1 MAEVAKNQFKVDV
14 FDTKKSLFIE
24 ASAGTGKTYTIQL
37 MVAKM
42 IAEGTPLKK
51 ILIVTY
57 TEKAAG
63 ELKDRIRKKI
73 SEVLEKGEIDK
84 GYPKEGVDL
93 SLFQKAYQD
102 VDNAAIFTIH
112 SFCQK
117 ALKEYAYDAGRPFD
131 MAMIDDAA
139 VEDLVEQ
146 LIRDK
151 WGAEEAF
158 EKLLRSADK
167 TSSLIEKIKKLF
179 ISAVNLYKGKNDS
192 GEEIVILA
200 PVKVEWAGD
209 YISKEDAPEF
219 LKKCNFD
226 ALKIF
231 PKFKSNFECLEKYK
245 DKPYE
250 AIRYAKKKI
259 DGVQKYVIEPVEN
272 LVVSELIE
280 RLKKWTS
287 ESENYFT
294 PGDVGEKI
302 VNAPNE
308 ELKNAL
314 CYIYDRLGTLANPKG
329 KGLKDLI
336 TKELNEKVPLREFI
350 YSHLPDLF
358 DEWQKYKAENK
369 LQSFNDMILSVHQAV
384 LSSDNSLKTRLRA
397 QYQYAIIDEFQDT
410 NQLQWD
416 IFRSVFLKE
425 CDKPVDKH
433 SLFVVGDPKQSIYSF
448 QGADVNVYTAATKEI
463 NNRNDLFCNFRS
475 TEDIIKG
482 CNNLFEEPYFDHKL
496 VEFVPSKWPD
506 GPLANKKKAL
516 PLYKNEKIEKP
527 IWLSEEISPE
537 DFAKTAVAKIV
548 DWCSV
553 EKDGKTRLQVF
564 DKDFDKKNPSEDH
577 PTELKNVTFKDFAVL
592 AKSRSEMEIVEG
604 EMRKIGIPYLRYKE
618 GNLFKSKE
626 CAEWIA
632 VFRAM
637 NAPDFSSWNRK
648 LLSEAL
654 ITDFFKERI
663 SERLLRS
670 EKDSCAGL
678 DELHYVEG
686 EEFDRPDNP
695 ERLYIATWRSL
706 ALKHRYAEMQERIYR
721 DTNVE
726 ERLMKVDRLQE
737 LSRLRQIGNYAVDYL
752 YNHKCSL
759 EDLVRHLQG
768 LARYAESA
776 DDENGD
782 LVEKG
787 SDFNAVQ
794 VMTIHASKGL
804 EFPVVISVAGF
815 KGYNKNASAPFL
827 YHDEQKKLH
836 IGFGD
841 NAKQYRKNEEL
852 EEWRRLFYV
861 DFTRAS
867 SILVLPRYKKWSETD
882 SKGNIKYPEYS
893 FLKDAMEKIASTA
906 HALSADAE
914 WDSIDMYKEVKKILK
929 TTCPDVKKDENL
941 QGKIDGRKSAMSTL
955 QSALPGKAILQYS
968 YSSLA
973 SRVAR
978 PDADNKT
985 DEDEIGNIDESRAD
999 KDDSSLDSS
1008 AKTKEKQKEIDPDVI
1023 WNECAIASGAAIES
1037 LTLAEEKY
1045 PRGAKIGNVLHNTLE
1060 KSEFENFVSADDTLE
1075 TLQKNVPAK
1084 LKNIIK
1090 EEFNA
1095 ESLPLAAHEE
1105 EWMEITLRYFYNTLH
1120 AALPVIA
1127 GGNFVKSAD
1136 PFRLVDLPSNAHK
1149 SEVQFGLN
1157 ADVKE
1162 ESAEAFATLYR
1173 VCKGFIDLLFVREE
1187 DDGNRRYSIL
1197 DWKSDFLDDYSPK
1210 SVKEKVDEEYSVQRV
1225 LYSYCLIKWLQNFN
1239 FCEGKSEQEIFEKH
1253 FGGIYYAFLRGT
1265 DGKTGKGIYAQTWKD
1280 FATLETAYA
1289 EVKNLMSQGANKEGE
1304 S

>member
-1 MAEVAKNQFKVDV
+1 MAESEKKEFKVAA

-84 GYPKEGVDL
+84 GYPKEGVDM

-131 MAMIDDAA
+131 MTMIDDTA
-139 VEDLVEQ
+139 VEDVVER

-151 WGAEEAF
+151 WAAEEEF
-158 EKLLRSADK
+158 GKLLGSAAK
-167 TSSLIEKIKKLF
+167 TSSLVDKIKKLF
-179 ISAVNLYKGKNDS
+179 VSAINLYKGKNDDGEKIIILDAIELPKFLEKELS
-192 GEEIVILA
+192 IETLEEISNLQS
-200 PVKVEWAGD
+200 
-209 YISKEDAPEF
+209 Y
-219 LKKCNFD
+219 D
-226 ALKIF
+226 ALKEHSV
-231 PKFKSNFECLEKYK
+231 FKTDLESNMAELVK
-245 DKPYE
+245 
-250 AIRYAKKKI
+250 AAKKEERSDLLLKSVKGWKKGKALF
-259 DGVQKYVIEPVEN
+259 DGSQIKAGW
-272 LVVSELIE
+272 LHEL
-280 RLKKWTS
+280 
-287 ESENYFT
+287 
-294 PGDVGEKI
+294 
-302 VNAPNE
+302 PNE
-308 ELKNAL
+308 VFSYFL
-314 CYIYDRLGTLANPKG
+314 TV
-329 KGLKDLI
+329 
-336 TKELNEKVPLREFI
+336 KELLNSVDKTLQKVRMNKFVI
-350 YSHLPDLF
+350 DNLPDLF
-358 DEWQKYKAENK
+358 EEWQKYKAENK

-384 LSSDNSLKTRLRA
+384 LSPDNSLKSRLRA

-416 IFRSVFLKE
+416 IFRSVFLKDG
-425 CDKPVDKH
+425 DKPVENH

-482 CNNLFEEPYFDHKL
+482 CNNLFEEPYFDPKL

-506 GPLANKKKAL
+506 GPLADKKKAS

-527 IWLSEEISPE
+527 IWLSDEISPE

-548 DWCSV
+548 DWCSA

-577 PTELKNVTFKDFAVL
+577 PTELKNVTFKDFAIL
-592 AKSRSEMEIVEG
+592 AKSRSEMEIIEG

-632 VFRAM
+632 IFRAI
-637 NAPDFSSWNRK
+637 NAPDFSSRNRK

-654 ITDFFKERI
+654 ITDFFKELI
-663 SERLLRS
+663 SKRLLYS
-670 EKDSCAGL
+670 GKDSCAGL
-678 DELHYVEG
+678 DELHYVES
-686 EEFDRPDNP
+686 EEFDKPNIP
-695 ERLYIATWRSL
+695 EKLYIATWRSL
-706 ALKHRYAEMQERIYR
+706 ALKHRYAEMQERIFR
-721 DTNVE
+721 DTKIE
-726 ERLMKVDRLQE
+726 ELLMKVDRLQE
-737 LSRLRQIGNYAVDYL
+737 ISRLRQIGNYAVDYL

-768 LARYAESA
+768 LTRYAESVE
-776 DDENGD
+776 DENGD

-815 KGYNKNASAPFL
+815 KGYNKNASAPYL

-841 NAKQYRKNEEL
+841 TAKQNRKKEEL

-867 SILVLPRYKKWSETD
+867 SILVLPQYKKWSETD
-882 SKGNIKYPEYS
+882 SKGEIKYPEYL

-906 HALSADAE
+906 HKLPTDVE
-914 WDSIDMYKEVKKILK
+914 WNSGDMYKDVKKILK
-929 TTCPDVKKDENL
+929 KTCSDVRKDENL
-941 QGKIDGRKSAMSTL
+941 QGEIDVQKSAMSSL
-955 QSALPGKAILQYS
+955 QSKLPGKAILQYS

-973 SRVAR
+973 SRVAK
-978 PDADNKT
+978 PGADDKT
-985 DEDEIGNIDESRAD
+985 EENEIGNVDESRAD
-999 KDDSSLDSS
+999 KDDSSQDSS
-1008 AKTKEKQKEIDPDVI
+1008 AKTKEKQREIDPEVI
-1023 WNECAIASGAAIES
+1023 SNVTDDDDYDEAES
-1037 LTLAEEKY
+1037 LSQSEEKY

-1060 KSEFENFVSADDTLE
+1060 KSEFENFGGLNTTFEVWR
-1075 TLQKNVPAK
+1075 KNVPAK

-1105 EWMEITLRYFYNTLH
+1105 EWMEITLRYLYNTLH
-1120 AALPVIA
+1120 AELPVIA
-1127 GGNFVKSAD
+1127 GGKFVEPSD
-1136 PFRLVDLPSNAHK
+1136 PLRLVNLSPNAHK
-1149 SEVQFGLN
+1149 PEVQFGLN
-1157 ADVKE
+1157 ADVKDE
-1162 ESAEAFATLYR
+1162 NTEVFATLHR
-1173 VCKGFIDLLFVREE
+1173 VCKGFIDLLFVRKD
-1187 DDGNRRYSIL
+1187 DDGNMRYSIL
-1197 DWKSDFLDDYSPK
+1197 DWKSDFLENYSPK
-1210 SVKEKVDEEYSVQRV
+1210 KVKEKVDEEYSVQRV
-1225 LYSYCLIKWLQNFN
+1225 LYSYCLIKWLKNFN
-1239 FCEGKSEQEIFEKH
+1239 FCKGMSEQNIFDMH
-1253 FGGIYYAFLRGT
+1253 FGGVYYAFLRGT
-1265 DGKTGKGIYAQTWKD
+1265 DGKTGKGIYAQTWENYDALKSAYERVKD
-1280 FATLETAYA
+1280 
-1289 EVKNLMSQGANKEGE
+1289 LMTQGTK
-1304 S
+1304 